1 MSIANTQ
8 NLTEIDKKI
17 EYLLKEKSVV
27 LEDELKTTDEV
38 LKRIKTNIQK
48 YSPSESKTNSTYQKG
63 NIISGKYKPITF
75 FGILIIFPLLLVSAF
90 SSNDLNSG
98 LVTNDDK
105 RVMTSG
111 YVIQNLKGDTIDLFH
126 SWDIPKERTLYVNI
140 VNPNVIDNDKVQIIK
155 DVILSEKTVSL
166 DNSIFHKEPLDS
178 KSTYF
183 LGWSGALKQ
192 ALQTPTKFTIPT
204 SFSISDSSTNG
215 DIAVI
220 LSTLESPDGYSGF
233 TRSIVE
239 NNQILKST
247 ITIYKADQLSSA
259 ELETIVRHEFGH
271 AVGLIHSSDPYDL
284 MHPIIETNYPFIS
297 NCDVSAITHLY
308 DGNANDKVVCE
319 I

>member
-1 MSIANTQ
+1 LKSELVFDLESQRVLLQDMNIRLKQSFQ
-8 NLTEIDKKI
+8 I
-17 EYLLKEKSVV
+17 ERQTLPK
-27 LEDELKTTDEV
+27 LEQA
-38 LKRIKTNIQK
+38 R
-48 YSPSESKTNSTYQKG
+48 YSYKSKTNSTYQ
-63 NIISGKYKPITF
+63 NTLISGKHRRRTF
-75 FGILIIFPLLLVSAF
+75 LGILIIVPILLVSVF
-90 SSNDLNSG
+90 SSDLNSS
-98 LVTNDDK
+98 LVTNDG
-105 RVMTSG
+105 VMKSG
-111 YVIQNLKGDTIDLFH
+111 YVIQNLKGDTIDTFH

-155 DVILSEKTVSL
+155 DAILSEKTVSL
-166 DNSIFHKEPLDS
+166 DDSLFHKALPGS
-178 KSTYF
+178 QSTYF

-192 ALQTPTKFTIPT
+192 ASQIPTKFTIPT

-259 ELETIVRHEFGH
+259 ELETITRHEFGH

-284 MHPIIETNYPFIS
+284 MHPTIETNYPFIS

-308 DGNANDKVVCE
+308 DGNANDKAVCE

>member
-1 MSIANTQ
+1 LKSELVFDLESQRVLLQDMNIRLKQSFQ
-8 NLTEIDKKI
+8 I
-17 EYLLKEKSVV
+17 EHQTLPK
-27 LEDELKTTDEV
+27 LEQTSSYK
-38 LKRIKTNIQK
+38 
-48 YSPSESKTNSTYQKG
+48 SKTNSTHQ
-63 NIISGKYKPITF
+63 NIISGKHRRLTVL
-75 FGILIIFPLLLVSAF
+75 GILIAIPFLLFSVF
-90 SSNDLNSG
+90 SSDLNSS
-98 LVTNDDK
+98 LVTNDG
-105 RVMTSG
+105 VMKSG
-111 YVIQNLKGDTIDLFH
+111 YVIQNLKGDTIDTFH
-126 SWDIPKERTLYVNI
+126 SWNIPKERTLYINI
-140 VNPNVIDNDKVQIIK
+140 VNPNVIDSDKVQIIK
-155 DVILSEKTVSL
+155 DAILSEKTVSL
-166 DNSIFHKEPLDS
+166 DDSLFHKALPGS
-178 KSTYF
+178 QSTYF

-192 ALQTPTKFTIPT
+192 ASQTATKFTIPT
-204 SFSISDSSTNG
+204 SFSINEGSTNG

-308 DGNANDKVVCE
+308 DGNANDKAVCE

>member
-1 MSIANTQ
+1 LKSELVFDLESQRVLLQDMNIRLKQSFQ
-8 NLTEIDKKI
+8 I
-17 EYLLKEKSVV
+17 EHQTLPK
-27 LEDELKTTDEV
+27 LEQTSSYK
-38 LKRIKTNIQK
+38 
-48 YSPSESKTNSTYQKG
+48 SKTNSTHQ
-63 NIISGKYKPITF
+63 NTLISGKHRRLTVL
-75 FGILIIFPLLLVSAF
+75 GILIAIPFLLFSVF
-90 SSNDLNSG
+90 SSDLNSS
-98 LVTNDDK
+98 LVTNDG
-105 RVMTSG
+105 VMKSG
-111 YVIQNLKGDTIDLFH
+111 YVIQNLKGDIIDTFH

-140 VNPNVIDNDKVQIIK
+140 VNPNVIDSDKVQIIK
-155 DVILSEKTVSL
+155 DAILSEKTVSL
-166 DNSIFHKEPLDS
+166 DDSLFHKALPGS
-178 KSTYF
+178 QSTYF

-192 ALQTPTKFTIPT
+192 ASQIPTKFTIPT

-284 MHPIIETNYPFIS
+284 MHPTIETNYPFIS

-308 DGNANDKVVCE
+308 DGNANDKAVCE

>member
-1 MSIANTQ
+1 MNIRLKQSFQ
-8 NLTEIDKKI
+8 I
-17 EYLLKEKSVV
+17 ERQTLPK
-27 LEDELKTTDEV
+27 LEQA
-38 LKRIKTNIQK
+38 R
-48 YSPSESKTNSTYQKG
+48 YSYKSKTNSTHQ
-63 NIISGKYKPITF
+63 NIISGKHRRLTVL
-75 FGILIIFPLLLVSAF
+75 GILITIPFLLFSVF
-90 SSNDLNSG
+90 SSDLNSS
-98 LVTNDDK
+98 LVTDD
-105 RVMTSG
+105 VMKSG
-111 YVIQNLKGDTIDLFH
+111 YVIQNLKGDTIDTFH

-155 DVILSEKTVSL
+155 DAILSEKTVSL
-166 DNSIFHKEPLDS
+166 DDSLFHKALPGS
-178 KSTYF
+178 QSTYF

-192 ALQTPTKFTIPT
+192 ASQTPTKFTIPT
-204 SFSISDSSTNG
+204 SFSISENSNG

-271 AVGLIHSSDPYDL
+271 AVGLLHSSDPSDL
-284 MHPIIETNYPFIS
+284 MHSTIETNYPFIS

-308 DGNANDKVVCE
+308 YGNANGKAVCE

>member
-1 MSIANTQ
+1 MKSELVFDLESQRVLLQDMNLRLKQSIQIERQTLQ
-8 NLTEIDKKI
+8 KSEIQ
-17 EYLLKEKSVV
+17 
-27 LEDELKTTDEV
+27 
-38 LKRIKTNIQK
+38 R
-48 YSPSESKTNSTYQKG
+48 YSQESNSTYQKC
-63 NIISGKYKPITF
+63 NIISGKRKRLTVL
-75 FGILIIFPLLLVSAF
+75 GILIIAPILVSVF
-90 SSNDLNSG
+90 SSDLNSS
-98 LVTNDDK
+98 LVTDD
-105 RVMTSG
+105 VMKSG
-111 YVIQNLKGDTIDLFH
+111 YVIQNLKGDTIDTFH

-155 DVILSEKTVSL
+155 DVILSEKTVLLDDSL
-166 DNSIFHKEPLDS
+166 FHKALPGS
-178 KSTYF
+178 QSTYF

-192 ALQTPTKFTIPT
+192 ASQTPTKFTIPT
-204 SFSISDSSTNG
+204 SFSISESSNG

-247 ITIYKADQLSSA
+247 ITIYNADQLSSA

-271 AVGLIHSSDPYDL
+271 AVGLIHSSDPSDL

-308 DGNANDKVVCE
+308 DGNANDKAVCE

>member
-1 MSIANTQ
+1 LKSELVFDLESQRVLLQDMNIRLKQSFQ
-8 NLTEIDKKI
+8 I
-17 EYLLKEKSVV
+17 EHQTLPK
-27 LEDELKTTDEV
+27 LEQTSSYK
-38 LKRIKTNIQK
+38 
-48 YSPSESKTNSTYQKG
+48 SKTNSTHQ
-63 NIISGKYKPITF
+63 NTLISGKHRRLTVL
-75 FGILIIFPLLLVSAF
+75 GILIAIPFLLFSVF
-90 SSNDLNSG
+90 SSDLNSS
-98 LVTNDDK
+98 LVTNDG
-105 RVMTSG
+105 VMKSG
-111 YVIQNLKGDTIDLFH
+111 YVIQNLKGDTIDTFH

-155 DVILSEKTVSL
+155 DAILSEKTVSL
-166 DNSIFHKEPLDS
+166 DDSLFHKALPGS
-178 KSTYF
+178 QSTYF

-192 ALQTPTKFTIPT
+192 ASQIPTKFTIPT

-259 ELETIVRHEFGH
+259 ELETITRHEFGH

-284 MHPIIETNYPFIS
+284 MHPTIETNYPFIS

-308 DGNANDKVVCE
+308 DGNANDKAVCE

>member
-1 MSIANTQ
+1 MKSELVFDLESQRVLLQDMNIRLKQSFQIAHQT
-8 NLTEIDKKI
+8 LP
-17 EYLLKEKSVV
+17 KS
-27 LEDELKTTDEV
+27 EQA
-38 LKRIKTNIQK
+38 R
-48 YSPSESKTNSTYQKG
+48 YSYKSKTNSTYQ
-63 NIISGKYKPITF
+63 NTLISGKHRRRTF
-75 FGILIIFPLLLVSAF
+75 LGILIIVPILLVSVF
-90 SSNDLNSG
+90 SSDLNSS
-98 LVTNDDK
+98 LVTNDG
-105 RVMTSG
+105 VMKSG
-111 YVIQNLKGDTIDLFH
+111 YVIQNLKGDTIDTFH

-155 DVILSEKTVSL
+155 DAILSEKTVSL
-166 DNSIFHKEPLDS
+166 DNSLFHKALPGS
-178 KSTYF
+178 QSTYF

-192 ALQTPTKFTIPT
+192 ASQTATKFTIPT
-204 SFSISDSSTNG
+204 SFSINEGSTNG

-233 TRSIVE
+233 TRSTVE

-271 AVGLIHSSDPYDL
+271 AVGLIHSSDPSDL
-284 MHPIIETNYPFIS
+284 MHSTIETNYPFIS

-308 DGNANDKVVCE
+308 DGNANDKAVCE